1 MLNKLKRKLDDW
13 AVVIV
18 RRALGGI
25 IEDFIRREVVSKVVT
40 EMDAH
45 YAETRQKM
53 DVLMITFDEFKA
65 IISGEL
71 RRGKLF
77 NEIFKG

>member
-1 MLNKLKRKLDDW
+1 
-13 AVVIV
+13 
-18 RRALGGI
+18 
-25 IEDFIRREVVSKVVT
+25 
-40 EMDAH
+40 MDAH

-77 NEIFKG
+77 NEIFKR